1 MDCDVWA
8 RYLVRMREM
17 KESHKIV
24 QQALSRLKPGPVKA
38 DAPKVVLPDR
48 EAMKK
53 HMDALIHHFLIVAE
67 GFDVPAG
74 EVYHPIEA
82 SKGELGV
89 YVKSDGGPK
98 PSRVHFRGPSFVNL
112 SALPDMV
119 DGEMVADVVAIIGS
133 LDIVLGEI
141 DR

>member
-1 MDCDVWA
+1 VLA
-8 RYLVRMREM
+8 R
-17 KESHKIV
+17 
-24 QQALSRLKPGPVKA
+24 SRSDEEPHGCV
-38 DAPKVVLPDR
+38 DSSLPDR
-48 EAMKK
+48 C
-53 HMDALIHHFLIVAE
+53 E

-74 EVYHPIEA
+74 EVYLPIEA

-89 YVKSDGGPK
+89 YMKSDGGPK

-112 SALPDMV
+112 SALPVMS
-119 DGEMVADVVAIIGS
+119 DGEMVADIVAIIGS